1 MDSKEITT
9 PCCEPTTNDGT
20 SCCEPTPVASTNCC
34 GGGNLDTAGLQS
46 ADELKALVKE
56 KYGALA
62 RQADNGEA
70 SCCGG
75 DGELSYSIMA
85 DEYDHL
91 DGYAPDADL
100 KLGCGLPTEFAKI
113 SKGDTVVY
121 LGSGAG
127 NDCFVAR
134 SEAGAEG
141 QIIGVDF
148 TQDML
153 MKARV
158 NALKLG
164 FNNVSF
170 VQGDIE
176 NIPLPT
182 EIADVVV
189 SNCVFNLVPD
199 KQKAFAE
206 TWRILKIGGHF
217 SISDIVLEGDL
228 PKALQKDAEFYAGCV
243 SGAIQK
249 EDYLG
254 LLQKQGF
261 KNITVQRK
269 KTIDLPQD
277 VLAKHLDAKQLK
289 EFSKS
294 FGIYSISV
302 YGEK

>member
-1 MDSKEITT
+1 MKTIQETKTT
-9 PCCEPTTNDGT
+9 PCCGP
-20 SCCEPTPVASTNCC
+20 SCCDEETNISTEES
-34 GGGNLDTAGLQS
+34 T

-62 RQADNGEA
+62 RQSGSEGND
-70 SCCGG
+70 SCCGEVTSCCG

-85 DEYDHL
+85 DEYSNL
-91 DGYAPDADL
+91 KGYAPDADM

-113 SKGDTVVY
+113 SKGDTVVD

-134 SEAGAEG
+134 SEAGEEG

-148 TQDML
+148 TPDML
-153 MKARV
+153 MKART

-176 NIPLPT
+176 AIPLPDET
-182 EIADVVV
+182 ADVVV

-206 TWRILKIGGHF
+206 TKRILKKGGHF

-228 PKALQKDAEFYAGCV
+228 PAALQKDAEFYAGCV

-249 EDYLG
+249 ADYLA
-254 LLQKQGF
+254 LLEQQGF
-261 KNITVQRK
+261 KNITVQKK

-277 VLAKHLDAKQLK
+277 VLLKHLNAEQL
-289 EFSKS
+289 EQFSKS

-302 YGEK
+302 YGERG

>member
-1 MDSKEITT
+1 MDNKNTKST
-9 PCCEPTTNDGT
+9 PCCEPTTTST
-20 SCCEPTPVASTNCC
+20 SCCEPTPAVDASCC
-34 GGGNLDTAGLQS
+34 SGGDLYIDGKQTAE
-46 ADELKALVKE
+46 ELKTLVKQ

-91 DGYAPDADL
+91 DGYAPDADM

-113 SKGDTVVY
+113 SKGDTVVD

-127 NDCFVAR
+127 NDCFIAR
-134 SEAGAEG
+134 SETGAEG
-141 QIIGVDF
+141 RVIGVDF
-148 TQDML
+148 TEDML
-153 MKARV
+153 MKARTNV
-158 NALKLG
+158 LKLG

-170 VQGDIE
+170 IQGDIE
-176 NIPLPT
+176 NIPLPAEAT
-182 EIADVVV
+182 DVVV

-199 KQKAFAE
+199 KAKAFAE
-206 TWRILKIGGHF
+206 TWRILKTGGHF
-217 SISDIVLEGDL
+217 SISDIVIEGDL
-228 PKALQKDAEFYAGCV
+228 PKPLQKDAEFYAGCV

-249 EDYLG
+249 GDYLG
-254 LLQKQGF
+254 LLHAQGF

-269 KTIDLPQD
+269 KTIELPQD
-277 VLAKHLDAKQLK
+277 VLAKHLNAEQM
-289 EFSKS
+289 EQFSKS